1 MIFNPLIFLVL
12 LLLNLSDLFVQ
23 VAYLNVIKFQ
33 KIASFVDYKSQ
44 YNGFLVQLI
53 KNGVV
58 FVSLFIPKIIL

>member
-33 KIASFVDYKSQ
+33 KIATFVDYKFQ